1 METKTLTYLDSR
13 PWYRAVKVLYF
24 IFAGLCYAIAVGST
38 IGFWL
43 FNELEI
49 ALLWVILL
57 KVLIVPWAI
66 FWAWFVSNIPKWI
79 FYYIYFGS
87 IKPQK

>member
-1 METKTLTYLDSR
+1 METKTLAYLNSR
-13 PWYRAVKVLYF
+13 PWYRALKVLYF
-24 IFAGLCYAIAVGST
+24 IFVGLCYAIAVGSI

-49 ALLWVILL
+49 ALLWVIIL
-57 KVLIVPWAI
+57 KILIVPWAI
-66 FWAWFVSNIPKWI
+66 FWAWLVSNVPKWV
-79 FYYIYFGS
+79 FYYIYLGS

>member
-1 METKTLTYLDSR
+1 METKTITYLNSR
-13 PWYRAVKVLYF
+13 AWYRAVKVLYF
-24 IFAGLCYAIAVGST
+24 IFAGLCYIITTVSIVA
-38 IGFWL
+38 FWF

-49 ALLWVILL
+49 ALLWVVIL
-57 KVLIVPWAI
+57 KVLIVPWAM
-66 FWAWFVSNIPKWI
+66 FWAWFVPKIPQWI